1 MRISD
6 WSSDVCSS
14 DLSSATPTNSPRS
27 KPATSCPASSP
38 PQITLATV
46 GAPLPQAGEVAP
58 KARVRALSAPLRT
71 HLPRQAPPQPPPPT
85 HHTQP
90 APNAKPPP
98 PHSPPSPPP
107 HATADR
113 QSHRLNCAHY
123 STPLHPPHHCQKQ

>member
-1 MRISD
+1 MAYEIRISD

-14 DLSSATPTNSPRS
+14 DLSATPTNSPRS

-71 HLPRQAPPQPPPPT
+71 HLSRQSPPQPSTPTTSPYPPPT
-85 HHTQP
+85 AHATP
-90 APNAKPPP
+90 
-98 PHSPPSPPP
+98 STTPPSPPP
-107 HATADR
+107 TPHATHQPPA
-113 QSHRLNCAHY
+113 S
-123 STPLHPPHHCQKQ
+123 HPPPTPPATKP